1 MAMTTITRRGAVV
14 GFSALVA
21 GSAAAAQA
29 PLASHQHP
37 AASSTE
43 KEGQAFK
50 FLALK
55 MFVEASGEETNG
67 STAVLRI
74 FVPPGEG
81 AAPHVHS
88 REDEV
93 FTIVRGHYRFRHGD
107 EEVDAPAGTAL
118 FMPKGIPHTF
128 RNIGSEPGEHIL
140 TLIPAGLEKM
150 FREVSDAGLQMQQDA
165 ARYAEVAAKYGMRIL
180 PRDSLPFSTGG

>member
-21 GSAAAAQA
+21 GSAAVGQA
-29 PLASHQHP
+29 SLASHLHP
-37 AASSTE
+37 AASSTQ
-43 KEGQAFK
+43 KEGEAFR

-55 MFVEASGEETNG
+55 MFLEASSEDTNG
-67 STAVLRI
+67 ATAVLRI

-128 RNIGSEPGEHIL
+128 RNIGTEPGEHVL
-140 TLIPAGLEKM
+140 TLIPGGLEKM
-150 FREVSDAGLQMQQDA
+150 FREASDAGLQMPRDRERYTELA
-165 ARYAEVAAKYGMRIL
+165 ARYGVRTL
-180 PRDSLPFSTGG
+180 PPDSLPFSPGG